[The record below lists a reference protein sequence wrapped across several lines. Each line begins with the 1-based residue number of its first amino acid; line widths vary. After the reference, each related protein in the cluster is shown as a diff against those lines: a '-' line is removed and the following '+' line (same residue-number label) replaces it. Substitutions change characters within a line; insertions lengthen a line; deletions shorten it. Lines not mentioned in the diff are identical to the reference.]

1 MRSWKVRQLRL
12 QLEFL
17 LFFFFFIPYSADNFS
32 LASVP
37 THHGTMPSWC
47 SVSWAFKIFPSSS
60 TKYIPTICYTKAP
73 RLVIQCSQ
81 GCQPQT
87 DYSRQ
92 WGVTRRNITRMRREV
107 WDTEAQRTW
116 VLSSPLYHLS
126 HLLIVS
132 LLILSVWP
140 SHSCEWSYLPSNRSP
155 VNVSNPGHSSYPSP
169 NHSVAALI
177 AFETNMFQVTLAIFL
192 PPTTPSW
199 WKASSFTLN
208 TFLFLTPQI

>member
-81 GCQPQT
+81 GCQASNWLQSAVGS
-87 DYSRQ
+87 DEKKYNQNAMWS
-92 WGVTRRNITRMRREV
+92 MRHRGAENLSV
-107 WDTEAQRTW
+107 ILTS
-116 VLSSPLYHLS
+116 LSS
-126 HLLIVS
+126 
-132 LLILSVWP
+132 
-140 SHSCEWSYLPSNRSP
+140 
-155 VNVSNPGHSSYPSP
+155 
-169 NHSVAALI
+169 
-177 AFETNMFQVTLAIFL
+177 L
-192 PPTTPSW
+192 PPPHRQPTHPLCVTFPLLWMKLPPKQPFPSQCLQPRPLLLS
-199 WKASSFTLN
+199 K
-208 TFLFLTPQI
+208 P

>member
-17 LFFFFFIPYSADNFS
+17 LFFF
-32 LASVP
+32 
-37 THHGTMPSWC
+37 
-47 SVSWAFKIFPSSS
+47 SSS
-60 TKYIPTICYTKAP
+60 PTLRTISVWHLSQHTMGRCPPGAQFHGPLKFFHH
-73 RLVIQCSQ
+73 LVPNIYQQFAIQRHC
-81 GCQPQT
+81 GWWFNVHKGARPQT
-87 DYSRQ
+87 DYSWQ
-92 WGVTRRNITRMRREV
+92 WGVTRRNITRMRCEV

-140 SHSCEWSYLPSNRSP
+140 SHSCEWSYPSSNRSP

-169 NHSVAALI
+169 NHSVAALM
-177 AFETNMFQVTLAIFL
+177 AFETNMFQVTLTIFL